1 MSNFDGI
8 ETYKDLCKE
17 IDILTIRKEE
27 LTQELAVLNRRIMS
41 AGPRTKLVA
50 SYTGMPGGGSSDKQW
65 EVYGAAQVYKAVRE
79 SLDDVSEILTVKLHA
94 KKRIESTMEQFE
106 CLEYKVAYM
115 RDIERMPIAKIASKL
130 GYSYDWIAKISSKVK
145 RMRQAG

>member
-17 IDILTIRKEE
+17 IDILTIRKDE
-27 LTQELAVLNRRIMS
+27 LSDELAILNRRIMS

-50 SYTGMPGGGSSDKQW
+50 SYTGIPGSGSSETQW
-65 EVYGAAQVYKAVRE
+65 EVYGAAQVYKAVLE
-79 SLDDVSEILTVKLHA
+79 SLEDVSAILVVKLNA
-94 KKRIESTMEQFE
+94 KKLIESTMEQFE

-115 RDIERMPIAKIASKL
+115 RDIERMPIAKIATQL
-130 GYSYDWIAKISSKVK
+130 GYSYDWIAKVSSKVR

>member
-17 IDILTIRKEE
+17 IDILTIRRDELRQE
-27 LTQELAVLNRRIMS
+27 LTILNRRIMS

-50 SYTGMPGGGSSDKQW
+50 SYTGMPGGGSSDEQW
-65 EVYGAAQVYKAVRE
+65 EVYGAAQVYRAVKE
-79 SLDDVSEILTVKLHA
+79 SLDDVNEILTLKLDA
-94 KKRIESTMEQFE
+94 KRRIESTMEQFE
-106 CLEYKVAYM
+106 CLEYKVAYK
-115 RDIERMPIAKIASKL
+115 RDIERMPIAKIASEL
-130 GYSYDWIAKISSKVK
+130 GYSYDWIAKISSRVK